1 MGHTLGVTT
10 TPSSAPNYPPAKPP
24 TSVGQ
29 VFALVA
35 GFLALAAIGAAI
47 GWAVTDTSGPA
58 PVAAVTTTPSP
69 TPTATQSV
77 TQTPTGNAGS
87 FAVPN
92 FHAAGTDFITARAT
106 LRAKSLGVLLVFN
119 ASAGGNGVVSYTS
132 PAAGTFV
139 NKGITVKIYV
149 NEAAPVLGV
158 PNVVNKTCAEAKTA
172 LVDAGFVPKYASG
185 KVGIVM
191 AQAPDSTANNAHWND
206 TVALQCA
213 IPPVTPSTPPSLAPS
228 DPPAPSASPA

>member
-10 TPSSAPNYPPAKPP
+10 TPSSAPAYPPTKPP

-35 GFLALAAIGAAI
+35 GFVALAAIGAGI
-47 GWAVTDTSGPA
+47 GWAVTDTNDSTPPA
-58 PVAAVTTTPSP
+58 AITTPSP
-69 TPTATQSV
+69 TPIV
-77 TQTPTGNAGS
+77 TKSASQPPTGNPGS
-87 FAVPN
+87 YAVPN

-106 LRAKSLGVLLVFN
+106 LRAKSLGVLLIFN

-149 NEAAPVLGV
+149 NEAPPLLPV
-158 PNVVNKTCAEAKTA
+158 PNVVNTTCAAAKNT
-172 LVDAGFVPKYASG
+172 LVDAGFKIKYASG
-185 KVGIVM
+185 KAGIVM
-191 AQAPDSTANNAHWND
+191 AQAPTSGSNNAHWND

-213 IPPVTPSTPPSLAPS
+213 MPPVTPSTPPSSGPS